1 MNDALA
7 IQNLDRERLGFI
19 LFHFD
24 PEAAGDGYFEG
35 DAVFQILPAK
45 AELFE
50 SPLVR
55 SLYRYHFRESGEHR
69 VRLTK
74 CAGAHSYQILPES
87 ESPLTI
93 ELNASGEGQLLCD
106 SNLIAYVVAAVRE

>member
-1 MNDALA
+1 MNSALA
-7 IQNLDRERLGFI
+7 LQNLDREPLGFI
-19 LFHFD
+19 LFHLD
-24 PEAAGDGYFEG
+24 PEPAGDGYCEG
-35 DAVFQILPAK
+35 DCVFQILPAK

-50 SPLVR
+50 SALVR

-74 CAGAHSYQILPES
+74 SAGAYSYQIIPGS
-87 ESPLTI
+87 EAPLTI
-93 ELNASGEGQLLCD
+93 ELSASGEGQLLCD